1 MLVVEDDCSSGESSD
16 HDHNHANNCKAPI
29 PVDTDHKKITKI
41 YNGLTSCVSDQHV
54 HVECKEEVVG
64 HLIGKL
70 SIRVN
75 HSRIHG
81 STDKSAVQFE
91 KGQIYKQINIVNKI
105 TSVNM

>member
-16 HDHNHANNCKAPI
+16 HEHNQANNCKAPI
-29 PVDTDHKKITKI
+29 PVDTDHKKISKI

-70 SIRVN
+70 SIS
-75 HSRIHG
+75 HK
-81 STDKSAVQFE
+81 KSAKSRGIV
-91 KGQIYKQINIVNKI
+91 GYKWRNTKCKNKY
-105 TSVNM
+105 V